1 MEKVINEL
9 TSHLKE
15 VRNLQHELEDKE
27 YWINRAKE
35 ETGFIPREGDWIHVE
50 VTIWKIVVSVYHKYT
65 DHKFKEARYWINGE
79 WFNTPFP
86 EKYPDL

>member
-9 TSHLKE
+9 ASHLNR
-15 VRNLQHELEDKE
+15 VYDLQCELNDKE

-35 ETGFIPREGDWIHVE
+35 EAGFIPREGDWVHVE
-50 VTIWKIVVSVYHKYT
+50 VTIYHIRISVYHKANGAK
-65 DHKFKEARYWINGE
+65 DAKYWLNGE

-86 EKYPDL
+86 EKYPNL

>member
-9 TSHLKE
+9 ISHLKGISNI
-15 VRNLQHELEDKE
+15 RHKLYDKE

-35 ETGFIPREGDWIHVE
+35 TGFIPQEGDWIGVD
-50 VTIWKIVVSVYHKYT
+50 IQMWSIRISVYHKANSAK
-65 DHKFKEARYWINGE
+65 DAKYWINGE
-79 WFNTPFP
+79 WFDRPFP